1 MQIEI
6 STANEITYRGDLGS
20 FLMETYFG
28 YNNFK
33 QHDIENIRNLNVNE
47 THIIFIEK
55 QHMTIKR
62 IK

>member
-20 FLMETYFG
+20 FLTETSFG
-28 YNNFK
+28 FYTLK

-47 THIIFIEK
+47 THVIFIEK